1 MIQTCN
7 PAHSLYSNT
16 PANIYQSAWSSHLLN
31 GGIIFWPRNNR
42 VFTFSGNTSPLPP
55 PCSLTSSASP
65 SPDLDLNCSLYE
77 SALNQPWQ
85 TQTLTVTKPLLYVI
99 ELKTAVR
106 TNSQPM
112 RTRAVCRITS
122 HPRAVI
128 NLYDYMQSIGGSC
141 WIYYYYR
148 TSVTKWTWNI
158 YKLHKDGI
166 YRLPFTECMQLW
178 VTHLGQRWSSEMLF
192 SFFGLFIA
200 WSSKKVKGDFHSSL
214 CKPKSDTLVA
224 PWWSQ

>member
-1 MIQTCN
+1 M
-7 PAHSLYSNT
+7 
-16 PANIYQSAWSSHLLN
+16 LLN
-31 GGIIFWPRNNR
+31 LKQQCFSSCFSIHAVAPFVAGLVLQLLCNTIFKKHEAIKIPM
-42 VFTFSGNTSPLPP
+42 
-55 PCSLTSSASP
+55 
-65 SPDLDLNCSLYE
+65 
-77 SALNQPWQ
+77 
-85 TQTLTVTKPLLYVI
+85 
-99 ELKTAVR
+99 R

-128 NLYDYMQSIGGSC
+128 NLHDYMQSIGDSC

-214 CKPKSDTLVA
+214 CKPKSETLVA